1 MSIQSDQD
9 YIEKAKLE
17 IQQLASLLLENVLL
31 GGFESDYEMMLEHET
46 EATCELDDSFEQ
58 RTQRLILLRGAGRR
72 GHALIEAVQ
81 AFVDDVQKI
90 CKPESEVQS

>member
-1 MSIQSDQD
+1 MSIQSDQG

-17 IQQLASLLLENVLL
+17 IQKLASLLYENVLL
-31 GGFESDYEMMLEHET
+31 GSFESDYEMMLEHET
-46 EATCELDDSFEQ
+46 EAACGLDESFEQ

-81 AFVDDVQKI
+81 AFVDDVREI
-90 CKPESEVQS
+90 CTPESEVQS